1 MQNKLTKR
9 LVLCGLFGAIVM
21 VVTMLVRIP
30 LPFISAGSYIN
41 AGDAVIYAAAV
52 VLGGPWGA
60 AAAGIGSMLADLLVG
75 AAMYAPGTLV
85 IKALM
90 GLAVGLLA
98 GRESRWPR
106 LLLAMSVGGVIMVA
120 GYALYEAVLIGPAWL
135 ASVPYNLLQLAGG
148 VALGIPLTLAIRR
161 AMTAVMKEW

>member
-1 MQNKLTKR
+1 MRNTLTKR

-30 LPFISAGSYIN
+30 LPFVSAGSYIN
-41 AGDAVIYAAAV
+41 AGDSVIYAAAV

-60 AAAGIGSMLADLLVG
+60 AAAGIGSMFADLLVG

-98 GRESRWPR
+98 GRESRLPR
-106 LLLAMSVGGVIMVA
+106 LLLAMSLGGVIMVA

-135 ASVPYNLLQLAGG
+135 ASVPYNLLQLVGG
-148 VALGIPLTLAIRR
+148 VALGLPLTLAIRR
-161 AMTAVMKEW
+161 ALTAVMKEW